1 MPYKTEIV
9 GKRKPWNQ
17 LDVSSS
23 FSLLATCKLLNV
35 AVKQYITNCQLGPN
49 LMKVWE
55 RV

>member
-9 GKRKPWNQ
+9 RKT
-17 LDVSSS
+17 SS

-35 AVKQYITNCQLGPN
+35 AVIQYITNCQLGPN